1 MTDTITRLNAALESR
16 YTIQRELG
24 EGEMA
29 TVYLAGVEPVAARPD
44 RGLILGWKTCRSLAS
59 LADRARDGAGPGS
72 SSFRTGR

>member
-1 MTDTITRLNAALESR
+1 MTDTITRLKAALESR

-24 EGEMA
+24 EGGMA

-44 RGLILGWKTCRSLAS
+44 GGLILGWKTCRSLAS
-59 LADRARDGAGPGS
+59 LADRDRDGAGPGS